1 MIPERHQSCTETSP
15 PGSWRSRFAD
25 HPLWVLAGVLVVLVI
40 VTGIIEPRYLSPN
53 GIRNTVLLAAPLG
66 IMAGAQTILMLTG
79 GIDLSVGM
87 VATAAAYVAGNQSP
101 RGAAIAILLGLGVGV
116 VAGAING
123 VGVGVFRVNPLI
135 MTLAMSAIL
144 LGLFTALSFTVLQ
157 GSTTVAQFI
166 KTLGGGS
173 FLNNLIPYNAV
184 VWAVVSL
191 VIIYGLR
198 RTGLGRLLYAV
209 GDNAIAV
216 RLAGVRI
223 WQVQIAAYT
232 LAGVL
237 AALAGILLAG
247 RTGRGRP
254 AAGGELLAPFSCC
267 SSHRGHIDIR
277 RRGLLFGNHLRRAH
291 PRCAGN
297 HAHLPRRRASGAADR
312 VRVDRSRPGLAVFEG
327 HRDALGRRRW
337 DSARSRRPWLAS
349 GSSAWPMSRP
359 SAVSESKSAG

>member
-1 MIPERHQSCTETSP
+1 
-15 PGSWRSRFAD
+15 
-25 HPLWVLAGVLVVLVI
+25 LA
-40 VTGIIEPRYLSPN
+40 
-53 GIRNTVLLAAPLG
+53 
-66 IMAGAQTILMLTG
+66 
-79 GIDLSVGM
+79 
-87 VATAAAYVAGNQSP
+87 
-101 RGAAIAILLGLGVGV
+101 VGV

-157 GSTTVAQFI
+157 GSTSVAPFI

-184 VWAVVSL
+184 VWAGVSL

-209 GDNAIAV
+209 GDNPVAV

-232 LAGVL
+232 IAGLL

-247 RTGRGRP
+247 RTGAVDLQLAVTFLLP
-254 AAGGELLAPFSCC
+254 SVAAAVIGGTSIFGGVGSYSGTIFGALILGVLATMLTFL
-267 SSHRGHIDIR
+267 G
-277 RRGLLFGNHLRRAH
+277 
-291 PRCAGN
+291 AGQ
-297 HAHLPRRRASGAADR
+297 AVQQIVYGSIVL
-312 VRVDRSRPGLAVFEG
+312 GLA
-327 HRDALGRRRW
+327 
-337 DSARSRRPWLAS
+337 WLYANVT
-349 GSSAWPMSRP
+349 GSD
-359 SAVSESKSAG
+359 

>member
-1 MIPERHQSCTETSP
+1 MTTQLPSSAPELP
-15 PGSWRSRFAD
+15 PLGSWRSRFAE
-25 HPLWVLAGVLVVLVI
+25 HPLLVLGGVLVGLI
-40 VTGIIEPRYLSPN
+40 LITGIIEPRYLSPN
-53 GIRNTVLLAAPLG
+53 GLRNTVLLAAPLG
-66 IMAGAQTILMLTG
+66 ILAAAQTILMLTG

-101 RGAAIAILLGLGVGV
+101 QGAGIAIVLGLAVGV

-157 GSTTVAQFI
+157 GSTSVAPFI

-184 VWAVVSL
+184 VWAGVSV

-209 GDNAIAV
+209 GDNPVAV

-232 LAGVL
+232 IAGLL

-247 RTGRGRP
+247 RTGAVDLQLAVTFLLP
-254 AAGGELLAPFSCC
+254 SVAAAVIGGTSIFGGVGSYSGTILGALILGVLATMLTFL
-267 SSHRGHIDIR
+267 G
-277 RRGLLFGNHLRRAH
+277 
-291 PRCAGN
+291 AGQ
-297 HAHLPRRRASGAADR
+297 AVQQIVYGSIVL
-312 VRVDRSRPGLAVFEG
+312 GLA
-327 HRDALGRRRW
+327 
-337 DSARSRRPWLAS
+337 WLYANVT
-349 GSSAWPMSRP
+349 GSD
-359 SAVSESKSAG
+359 